1 MLVSTRACFHTS
13 WRHCAL
19 EINMSVEH
27 LDVLIVGAG
36 VSGIDAA
43 YRLKTTCPDRGYAI
57 LEAGEAI
64 GGTWELFRFPGVRS
78 DSDMYTYGFPF
89 RPWTGKKSIADG
101 ASILKYLRDT
111 AREFGIERKIRCK
124 QRVTRATWSSKD
136 ALWTVEVAGAGE
148 PIRLSCNF
156 LLMCTGYFSYQSGH
170 APEFGGSRRFKG
182 RIVHPQG
189 WPESL
194 DYSGKRVVVIG
205 SGATAVTMV
214 PVLAETAAHVTMLQR
229 SPTYIVAWPDEDR
242 IARMLH
248 KVLPFAAAGAVARWK
263 NALLGSYLYWSAR
276 NRPEKM
282 KERIRNMQRELLG
295 ADYDLSKDFTPH
307 YAPWDQR
314 LCLAPNGD
322 FFASIR
328 NGRTSIVTDTIETFT
343 ERGIKLASGKEI
355 VADIIVTATGLELLP
370 LGGAQ
375 LVVDG
380 LPVDAAQ
387 TMTYKGVMFSDIP
400 NFAQVMGYINA
411 SWTLKAD
418 LASRYLCRLLNH
430 LRDHGLS
437 YCVPKT
443 DDPSIERLPI
453 VNFTSGYFQRALDRL
468 PKQGS
473 RPPWRFNQSYL
484 EDRKVLLHQP
494 IDDGVLKFVEATQDR
509 STVRAKPIAG
519 VAGPTA

>member
-1 MLVSTRACFHTS
+1 
-13 WRHCAL
+13 
-19 EINMSVEH
+19 MSVEH
-27 LDVLIVGAG
+27 FDVVIVGAG
-36 VSGIDAA
+36 LSGIDAA
-43 YRLKTTCPDRGYAI
+43 YHLKTSCPDRSYI
-57 LEAGEAI
+57 MLEAREAI
-64 GGTWELFRFPGVRS
+64 GGTWDLFRFPGIRS

-89 RPWTGKKSIADG
+89 RPWTGRKSIADG
-101 ASILKYLRDT
+101 ASILQYLRET
-111 AREFGIERKIRCK
+111 AREIGIERRIRCK
-124 QRVTRATWSSKD
+124 QRVTRAAWSSKD

-156 LLMCTGYFSYQSGH
+156 LLMCSGYFDYQSGH
-170 APEFGGSRRFKG
+170 APEFGGSKRFGG
-182 RIVHPQG
+182 RIVHPQD
-189 WPESL
+189 WPEAL

-214 PVLAETAAHVTMLQR
+214 PVLADTAAHVTMLQR
-229 SPTYIVAWPDEDR
+229 SPTYIVAWPDEDPL
-242 IARMLH
+242 AKMLH
-248 KVLPFAAAGAVARWK
+248 KVLPLQAAGGAARWK

-276 NRPEKM
+276 KRPEKM

-295 ADYDLSKDFTPH
+295 ADYDLSKDFAPH

-355 VADIIVTATGLELLP
+355 AADIVVTATGLELLP
-370 LGGAQ
+370 LGGAE

-380 LPVDAAQ
+380 LPVNPVQ

-437 YCVPKT
+437 YCVPKPN
-443 DDPSIERLPI
+443 DASIERLPI
-453 VNFTSGYFQRALDRL
+453 VNFTSGYFQRARDRL

-473 RPPWRFNQSYL
+473 RPPWRFNQSYFA
-484 EDRKVLLHQP
+484 DRKVLLHEP
-494 IDDGVLKFVEATQDR
+494 IDDGVLQFAAAREERPTSLAL
-509 STVRAKPIAG
+509 RAKAIAG
-519 VAGPTA
+519 VARSNGLGSR

>member
-1 MLVSTRACFHTS
+1 MT
-13 WRHCAL
+13 
-19 EINMSVEH
+19 VEH

-43 YRLKTTCPDRGYAI
+43 YHLSTTCRDRSYAI
-57 LEAGEAI
+57 LEGRQAI
-64 GGTWELFRFPGVRS
+64 GGTWDLFRFPGIRS

-101 ASILKYLRDT
+101 ASILQYVRET
-111 AREFGIERKIRCK
+111 AREFGIERRIRCK
-124 QRVTRATWSSKD
+124 HRMLQATWSSKD
-136 ALWTVEVAGAGE
+136 ALWTVDVERAGE
-148 PIRLSCNF
+148 RIRLSCNF
-156 LLMCTGYFSYQSGH
+156 LLMCSGYFNYQTGH
-170 APEFGGSRRFKG
+170 APQFRGSERFRG
-182 RIVHPQG
+182 RIVHPQD
-189 WPESL
+189 WPGGF
-194 DYSGKRVVVIG
+194 DHADKRVVVIG
-205 SGATAVTMV
+205 SGATAVTMI

-229 SPTYIVAWPDEDR
+229 SPTYIVAWPDEDG
-242 IARMLH
+242 IAKMLY
-248 KVLPFAAAGAVARWK
+248 KVLPLRVAGTVSRWK
-263 NALLGSYLYWSAR
+263 NALLSSYLYWSAR
-276 NRPEKM
+276 KRPEKL

-295 ADYDLSKDFTPH
+295 DDFDLSKDFTPR

-328 NGRTSIVTDTIETFT
+328 NGRTSVVTDTIETFT
-343 ERGIKLASGKEI
+343 EHGIKLASGKEI
-355 VADIIVTATGLELLP
+355 VADIVVTATGLELLP

-380 LPVDAAQ
+380 LPVDAAK

-430 LRDHGLS
+430 LRDNGLS
-437 YCVPKT
+437 YCVPRVN
-443 DDPSIERLPI
+443 DPSIERLPI

-473 RPPWRFNQSYL
+473 RPPWCFNQSYL
-484 EDRKVLLHQP
+484 QDRKVLLREP
-494 IDDGVLKFVEATQDR
+494 IDDGVLQFVEATGDR
-509 STVRAKPIAG
+509 PAVLTVRTEPITG
-519 VAGPTA
+519 VARSSGVSSH

>member
-1 MLVSTRACFHTS
+1 MP
-13 WRHCAL
+13 
-19 EINMSVEH
+19 VEH

-43 YRLKTTCPDRGYAI
+43 YHLKTTCPHRSYAI
-57 LEAGEAI
+57 LEGREAI
-64 GGTWELFRFPGVRS
+64 GGTWDLFRFPGIRS

-89 RPWTGKKSIADG
+89 RPWTGRKSIADG
-101 ASILKYLRDT
+101 ASILQYVRET
-111 AREFGIERKIRCK
+111 AREFGIERKVRF
-124 QRVTRATWSSKD
+124 QHRVTRAVWSSKD
-136 ALWTVEVAGAGE
+136 ALWTVEVAGAGK
-148 PIRLSCNF
+148 PIQLNCNF
-156 LLMCTGYFSYQSGH
+156 LLMCSGYYNYQSGH
-170 APEFGGSRRFKG
+170 APEFRGSERFKG
-182 RIVHPQG
+182 RIVHPQD

-205 SGATAVTMV
+205 SGATAVTMS

-229 SPTYIVAWPDEDR
+229 SPTYIVAWPDEDS
-242 IARMLH
+242 IAKMLQ
-248 KVLPFAAAGAVARWK
+248 KVLPLHAAGTASRWK
-263 NALLGSYLYWSAR
+263 NTLLGSYLYWSAR
-276 NRPEKM
+276 NRPEKS
-282 KERIRNMQRELLG
+282 KERIRNMQRDLLG
-295 ADYDLSKDFTPH
+295 ADYDLSKDFTPR

-355 VADIIVTATGLELLP
+355 VADIAVTATGLELLP
-370 LGGAQ
+370 IGGAQ
-375 LVVDG
+375 LIVDG
-380 LPVDAAQ
+380 VPVDAAQ

-430 LRDHGLS
+430 LRDHGHS
-437 YCVPKT
+437 YCVPRT
-443 DDPSIERLPI
+443 TDPSVERLPI

-473 RPPWRFNQSYL
+473 RPPWCFNQSYL
-484 EDRKVLLHQP
+484 QDRKVLLHEP
-494 IDDGVLKFVEATQDR
+494 IDDGVLQFVAAPTDR
-509 STVRAKPIAG
+509 PTVPAVRTDSMAG
-519 VAGPTA
+519 KVRSNGISSR

>member
-1 MLVSTRACFHTS
+1 MT
-13 WRHCAL
+13 
-19 EINMSVEH
+19 VEH

-43 YRLKTTCPDRGYAI
+43 YHLKTACPDRSYAI
-57 LEAGEAI
+57 LEGRDAI
-64 GGTWELFRFPGVRS
+64 GGTWDLFRFPGLRS
-78 DSDMYTYGFPF
+78 NSDMYTYGFPF

-101 ASILKYLRDT
+101 ASILQYVRET
-111 AREFGIERKIRCK
+111 ARELGLERRIRFK
-124 QRVTRATWSSKD
+124 HRVTRATWSSKD
-136 ALWTVEVAGAGE
+136 VLWTVEVEGAGE
-148 PIRLSCNF
+148 PIHLSCNF
-156 LLMCTGYFSYQSGH
+156 LLMCSGYFNYQFGY
-170 APEFGGSRRFKG
+170 APEFKGSERFKG
-182 RIVHPQG
+182 RIVHPQN
-189 WPESL
+189 WPASL
-194 DYSGKRVVVIG
+194 DHSGKHVVVIG
-205 SGATAVTMV
+205 SGATAVTMI
-214 PVLAETAAHVTMLQR
+214 PVMAEAAAHVTMLQR
-229 SPTYIVAWPDEDR
+229 SPSYIVAWPDEDS
-242 IARMLH
+242 IAKMLY
-248 KVLPFAAAGAVARWK
+248 KVLPLQAAGAVSRWK

-276 NRPEKM
+276 NRPEKL
-282 KERIRNMQRELLG
+282 KQRICDMQRQLLG

-355 VADIIVTATGLELLP
+355 VADIVVTATGLELLP

-380 LPVDAAQ
+380 AAVDAAQ

-418 LASRYLCRLLNH
+418 LASRYLCRLLNYM
-430 LRDHGLS
+430 RDHGLS

-443 DDPSIERLPI
+443 NDPLVERLPI
-453 VNFTSGYFQRALDRL
+453 VNFTSGYFQRALERL

-473 RPPWRFNQSYL
+473 RPPWCFNQSYL
-484 EDRKVLLHQP
+484 QDRKVLLREP
-494 IDDGVLKFVEATQDR
+494 IDDGVLQFLEATEDR
-509 STVRAKPIAG
+509 
-519 VAGPTA
+519 PTALAVRTQPTAGIARSDGARSP

>member
-1 MLVSTRACFHTS
+1 MT
-13 WRHCAL
+13 
-19 EINMSVEH
+19 VEH

-43 YRLKTTCPDRGYAI
+43 YHLQTTCPDHSYAI
-57 LEAGEAI
+57 LEGREAI
-64 GGTWELFRFPGVRS
+64 GGTWDLFRFPGARS

-89 RPWTGKKSIADG
+89 RPWTAGKSIADG
-101 ASILKYLRDT
+101 ASILQYVRDT
-111 AREFGIERKIRCK
+111 ARQFGIERKIRFK
-124 QRVTRATWSSKD
+124 HRMTRATWCSQD
-136 ALWTVEVAGAGE
+136 ARWIVEVADAGA

-156 LLMCTGYFSYQSGH
+156 LLMCSGYFNYQSGH
-170 APEFGGSRRFKG
+170 APVFRGSERFKG
-182 RIVHPQG
+182 QIVHPQD
-189 WPESL
+189 WPASL
-194 DYSGKRVVVIG
+194 DHAGKRVVVIG
-205 SGATAVTMV
+205 SGATAVTMI
-214 PVLAETAAHVTMLQR
+214 PIMAEAAAHVTMLQR
-229 SPTYIVAWPDEDR
+229 SPTYIVAWPDEDS
-242 IARMLH
+242 IAKMLY
-248 KVLPFAAAGAVARWK
+248 KVLPAQAAGAAARWK

-276 NRPEKM
+276 NRPEKS
-282 KERIRNMQRELLG
+282 KQRIRDMQRELLG
-295 ADYDLSKDFTPH
+295 PDYDLSKDFAPH

-328 NGRTSIVTDTIETFT
+328 NGRASIVTDTIETFT
-343 ERGIKLASGKEI
+343 ERGIKLISGKEI
-355 VADIIVTATGLELLP
+355 VADIVVTATGLELLP

-380 LPVDAAQ
+380 VPVEAAQ

-430 LRDHGLS
+430 MREHGLS
-437 YCVPKT
+437 YCVPRT
-443 DDPSIERLPI
+443 NDPAVERLPI

-473 RPPWRFNQSYL
+473 RPPWCFNQSYL
-484 EDRKVLLHQP
+484 QDRKVLLREP
-494 IDDGVLKFVEATQDR
+494 IDDGVLQFVATPEDRHTPLAVGAEAMAGLARPNGLR
-509 STVRAKPIAG
+509 SR
-519 VAGPTA
+519 

>member
-1 MLVSTRACFHTS
+1 MT
-13 WRHCAL
+13 
-19 EINMSVEH
+19 VEH

-36 VSGIDAA
+36 ISGIDAA
-43 YRLKTTCPDRGYAI
+43 YHLKTTCPDRSYAI
-57 LEAGEAI
+57 LEGREAI
-64 GGTWELFRFPGVRS
+64 GGTWDLFRFPGIRS

-89 RPWTGKKSIADG
+89 RPWTGTKSIADG
-101 ASILKYLRDT
+101 ASILQYVRET
-111 AREFGIERKIRCK
+111 AREFGIERRIRFK
-124 QRVTRATWSSKD
+124 HRMMRAAWSSKD
-136 ALWTVEVAGAGE
+136 AVWTVEVERAGE
-148 PIRLSCNF
+148 PICLSCNF
-156 LLMCTGYFSYQSGH
+156 LLMCSGYFNYQTAH
-170 APEFGGSRRFKG
+170 APEFRGSERFRG
-182 RIVHPQG
+182 RIVHPQD

-194 DYSGKRVVVIG
+194 DHSDKGVVVIG
-205 SGATAVTMV
+205 SGSTAVTMI
-214 PVLAETAAHVTMLQR
+214 PVLAEAAAHVTMLQR
-229 SPTYIVAWPDEDR
+229 SPTYIVAWPDEDSV
-242 IARMLH
+242 AKMLH
-248 KVLPFAAAGAVARWK
+248 KVLPLQAAGAASRWK

-276 NRPEKM
+276 NRPEKS

-295 ADYDLSKDFTPH
+295 SDYDLSKDFTPR
-307 YAPWDQR
+307 YSPWDQR

-355 VADIIVTATGLELLP
+355 VADIVVTATGLELLP

-380 LPVDAAQ
+380 IPVDAKQ

-418 LASRYLCRLLNH
+418 LASRYLCRLLNY
-430 LRDHGLS
+430 LRDHSLS
-437 YCVPKT
+437 YCVPT
-443 DDPSIERLPI
+443 NDPSVERLPI

-473 RPPWRFNQSYL
+473 RPPWCFNQSYL
-484 EDRKVLLHQP
+484 QDRKVLLREP
-494 IDDGVLKFVEATQDR
+494 IDDGVLQFVAATEER
-509 STVRAKPIAG
+509 PTVLAVRAEPIAG
-519 VAGPTA
+519 VARSNGVRPR